1 MKLNPGRLA
10 SQMQPLLVVL
20 VAIFVVVN
28 VYGYV
33 TSEDFGDDDDSVTI
47 TFNCTQVLGS
57 QDAYPE
63 FVVMQCKQLRSE

>member
-1 MKLNPGRLA
+1 MRLNPGRIA
-10 SQMQPLLVVL
+10 SQMQPLLVLL
-20 VAIFVVVN
+20 VVIFVIVN

-33 TSEDFGDDDDSVTI
+33 TSDEFGDDDDSVTI
-47 TFNCTQVLGS
+47 TFSCKQVLGS